1 MARRPQRSR
10 GPLPNGVS
18 GQVPNGNPR
27 NEEPAHGASS
37 TVRTR
42 SATVSESEI
51 SVLDIGPSLHSTH
64 NITTNTTMTTT
75 TTTTTTTLRR
85 TSDSQSRVMTAESP
99 NLTTG
104 PNSDGLYREHPS
116 QLNLQ
121 TDDIDSVAIT
131 STSGFVETGVPL
143 HERTRRHAQL
153 NLPRPGPRRFQLP
166 PDDGETSPGDPGFF
180 GYGYGFSGFPPAQF
194 TDEPDRHIHPLS
206 VPHSPHSPSGLNRPP
221 LSRSQTSFGG
231 MEPEFAAMQN
241 AQRLRTARAAK
252 ESETSPSGDA
262 AQNGADEEDL

>member
-18 GQVPNGNPR
+18 GQVPNGIPR
-27 NEEPAHGASS
+27 NEEPTHGASS
-37 TVRTR
+37 TVRTH
-42 SATVSESEI
+42 SATLSESEI
-51 SVLDIGPSLHSTH
+51 SVLDIGPSLPSTH
-64 NITTNTTMTTT
+64 NITTSTTAT

-85 TSDSQSRVMTAESP
+85 TSDSQSGVVPAESP

-104 PNSDGLYREHPS
+104 PDSDGLYREHPS

-121 TDDIDSVAIT
+121 TDDVDSVAIT
-131 STSGFVETGVPL
+131 STSGFIEAGVPL

-180 GYGYGFSGFPPAQF
+180 GYGYGFSGFAPVQF

-206 VPHSPHSPSGLNRPP
+206 VPHSPHSPSDLNRPP
-221 LSRSQTSFGG
+221 LPRSQSSFGG

-241 AQRLRTARAAK
+241 AERLRTGRAAK
-252 ESETSPSGDA
+252 ASETSSSGDA